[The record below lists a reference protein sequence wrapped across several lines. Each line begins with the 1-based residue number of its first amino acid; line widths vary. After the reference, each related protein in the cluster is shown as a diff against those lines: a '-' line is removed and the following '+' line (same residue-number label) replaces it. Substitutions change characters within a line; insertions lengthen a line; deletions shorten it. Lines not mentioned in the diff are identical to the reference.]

1 MFKRGSKPIL
11 WSVKSKEEQL
21 SSTRGAAKTLGLCIQ
36 GIPGIPC
43 NPLGVRGGLVTL

>member
-21 SSTRGAAKTLGLCIQ
+21 SSTRAAALGLCIQ

-43 NPLGVRGGLVTL
+43 NLLGVRGGLVNL